1 MRGYEPFYMMMRS
14 RKLRKLEALEGD
26 RTEAERVHVTCVSAL
41 RQFFVPRIKDLRRE
55 SRGRD
60 SPYALRWGP
69 TWYVVRVLF
78 PFPNG

>member
-1 MRGYEPFYMMMRS
+1 MTTGYEPLYDDEIPE
-14 RKLRKLEALEGD
+14 RKLEGD
-26 RTEAERVHVTCVSAL
+26 RTEGTCTRHVRERTHSAL

>member
-1 MRGYEPFYMMMRS
+1 MPRGYEPFYMMMRS
-14 RKLRKLEALEGD
+14 RKGSLKATGRK
-26 RTEAERVHVTCVSAL
+26 ERVHVTCVTVSAL

-69 TWYVVRVLF
+69 TRLRVLF